1 MTSRTKGLEPALIQG
16 PKKQNSTN
24 VTSHPQRRLIQ
35 TGTKTSMQ
43 NQADYGIAKN
53 LQQMGLKPAFDERQ
67 KEGKFKIN
75 CLATHNSQERA
86 SINNVTQVEESQ

>member
-1 MTSRTKGLEPALIQG
+1 
-16 PKKQNSTN
+16 
-24 VTSHPQRRLIQ
+24 
-35 TGTKTSMQ
+35 
-43 NQADYGIAKN
+43 
-53 LQQMGLKPAFDERQ
+53 MGLKPAFDEGQ